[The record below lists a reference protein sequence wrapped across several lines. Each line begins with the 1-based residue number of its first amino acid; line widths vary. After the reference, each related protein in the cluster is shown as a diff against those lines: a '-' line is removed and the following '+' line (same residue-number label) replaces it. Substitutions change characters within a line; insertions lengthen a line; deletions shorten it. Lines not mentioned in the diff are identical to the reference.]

1 MKIYKSGLTV
11 IVPVYNEED
20 CLHQF
25 FKEMQLFLEQT
36 PVNTGIL
43 FVNDGSTDRSAT
55 IIRTFCSENTA
66 CELISLKKNSG
77 LSTALKA
84 GIDHCRSSFVGY
96 IDADLQT
103 KPKDF
108 LRLLPYLPAFD
119 MVNGIRRRRSD
130 GFVKRMSSLVAN
142 GVRKRLLADGIHD
155 TCCPLKVLK
164 TEFAKN
170 LPAFKGMHRFIPA
183 LVQQAGGRVKQV
195 PVNHFTRYAGTAKYH
210 LGNRL
215 IGPFCDA
222 LVLAWMAKRRIEYQ
236 LTTGGVK
243 DPSRQ
248 SSVSDF
254 RLKTKMQIKKKL
266 SKLETGAQ

>member
-1 MKIYKSGLTV
+1 MSSNAVQHLMKYWQHYLQHVMLTNALNSCRASTMSTAPPAKSGLTV
-11 IVPVYNEED
+11 IVPVYNEEG

-25 FKEMQLFLEQT
+25 FKEMRLFLEQT

-43 FVNDGSTDRSAT
+43 FVNDGSSDRSAT
-55 IIRTFCSENTA
+55 IIRTFCYENTA

-108 LRLLPYLPAFD
+108 IRLHPYLPAFD
-119 MVNGIRRRRSD
+119 MVNGIRHRRSD

-195 PVNHFTRYAGTAKYH
+195 PVNHFTRYGS
-210 LGNRL
+210 
-215 IGPFCDA
+215 
-222 LVLAWMAKRRIEYQ
+222 RR
-236 LTTGGVK
+236 
-243 DPSRQ
+243 
-248 SSVSDF
+248 
-254 RLKTKMQIKKKL
+254 
-266 SKLETGAQ
+266 